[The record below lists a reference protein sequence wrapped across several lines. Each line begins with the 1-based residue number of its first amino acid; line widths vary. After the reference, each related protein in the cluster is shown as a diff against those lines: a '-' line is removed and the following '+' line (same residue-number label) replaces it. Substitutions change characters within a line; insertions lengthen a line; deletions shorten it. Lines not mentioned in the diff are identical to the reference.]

1 MTPRSG
7 PPQGGDS
14 RPASEVPVVADGDG
28 VRLAGSVWLPAAT
41 APRGLILMHPGSGPS
56 DRDNDILFPPIRSA
70 LLAGGVAVCSFDKRG
85 VGGSSGRWL
94 EAGIGRQA
102 GDLARGLRAAR
113 EIAPAGPVGL
123 FGHSQGGW
131 VVLEAA
137 GDPQVEFVIT
147 NSGPA
152 VTPAEQERYSTRNR
166 LVAAS
171 WSSDDVDDALAFLD
185 LIFELVDSQPFE
197 KGAAVLQEHR
207 ALADRLAALGAFL
220 PDLPELWSFAKAI
233 LRHDPRHAIQSLTVP
248 LLALYG
254 ARDPIVPVAQSATL
268 LGSLAD
274 PKLLNVRVL
283 PDGDHRLH
291 EPASDQFVP
300 DYLMTVA
307 DFVEVQC
314 RLGQSR
320 KASAKINW
328 KLCT

>member
-1 MTPRSG
+1 VS
-7 PPQGGDS
+7 
-14 RPASEVPVVADGDG
+14 DG
-28 VRLAGSVWLPAAT
+28 VTLGGSLWLPDIGAT
-41 APRGLILMHPGSGPS
+41 QGLLLMHPGSGPS
-56 DRDNDILFPPIRSA
+56 DRDNDVLFPPIRA
-70 LLAGGVAVCSFDKRG
+70 AVLARNVAVCSFDKRG
-85 VGGSSGRWL
+85 VGGSEGRWTD
-94 EAGIGRQA
+94 AGILTQA
-102 GDLARGLRAAR
+102 ADLLAGLAAARAALVD
-113 EIAPAGPVGL
+113 AGHDGPVGL